1 MKALLYAGHELL
13 TSDSVADALLDYVE
27 TLPLNQPPER
37 VVIPALR
44 DGIPVTAEV
53 VLTAATPVAITTT
66 PLEDAHLDG
75 EDYAVAVLRR
85 KAERLA
91 GIGFVPHS

>member
-13 TSDSVADALLDYVE
+13 TTDAVADAVLDYVE

-37 VVIPALR
+37 IVIPALR
-44 DGIPVTAEV
+44 DGLPVTAEV
-53 VLTAATPVAITTT
+53 VLTASTPMAVTTT
-66 PLEDAHLDG
+66 PMRDTPLEGDV
-75 EDYAVAVLRR
+75 YAVQVLRH

-91 GIGFVPHS
+91 GIGHGLTH

>member
-13 TSDSVADALLDYVE
+13 TSDSVADALLDYIE
-27 TLPLNQPPER
+27 ALPVNQPPQR

-44 DGIPVTAEV
+44 EGSPVTAEV
-53 VLTAATPVAITTT
+53 VLTAATPVAVTTT
-66 PLEDAHLDG
+66 ALDESHLDG
-75 EDYAVAVLRR
+75 EDYAVTVLRR

-91 GIGFVPHS
+91 GIGYLPRE